1 MKIKH
6 SKYKNTGLLFE
17 LLVRQITADTLN
29 GGESPSLN
37 ILKKSFA
44 KTELGKE
51 YKLYE
56 TLFKIKNL
64 TEGKAEVTLSTVLE
78 ATRKLNRSALKREK
92 YNLIKEIQHHYSPN
106 EFFKHQVPN
115 YKGYAA
121 FYKLIEIYNSDKLS
135 ETDEIINNK
144 ITILECLTENSVSE
158 KKVKQDLI
166 EEFSK
171 YDKDLRVLTYKVMLE
186 RFNGKYSNLN
196 KDQKEI
202 LAEFINSI
210 DNTPRLKEIYNTKIN
225 ELKKSLK
232 FHTKKIKEGAT
243 QIKLVEVV
251 KLLHEMDKNSKIN
264 NNDLINLLQYYE
276 LTEELSRINNG
287 WNH

>member
-17 LLVRQITADTLN
+17 LLVRQITADTLGN
-29 GGESPSLN
+29 SESPSLN

-56 TLFKIKNL
+56 SLFKNKNL
-64 TEGKAEVTLSTVLE
+64 SEGRADITLNTILE
-78 ATRKLNRSALKREK
+78 ASRKLNRSTLRREK
-92 YNLIKEIQHHYSPN
+92 YNLINEIRKHYN
-106 EFFKHQVPN
+106 LEEFFKHQVPN

-135 ETDEIINNK
+135 ETDEIISNK
-144 ITILECLTENSVSE
+144 ITILEQLTEKPISE
-158 KKVKQDLI
+158 KKVKQDLV

-186 RFNGKYSNLN
+186 KFNGKYANLN
-196 KDQKEI
+196 AGQKEV
-202 LAEFINSI
+202 LKEFINSI
-210 DNTPRLKEIYNTKIN
+210 DNTPRLKEIYNAKIN
-225 ELKKSLK
+225 ELKISLK
-232 FHTKKIKEGAT
+232 SFSQKTKDEVTKIKLT
-243 QIKLVEVV
+243 EVIN
-251 KLLHEMDKNSKIN
+251 LLQEIDKGSKIN
-264 NNDLINLLQYYE
+264 NDDLINLLQYYE
-276 LTEELSRINNG
+276 LTEELSKINNG
-287 WNH
+287 

>member
-44 KTELGKE
+44 NTELGKE

-56 TLFKIKNL
+56 TLFKDKNL
-64 TEGKAEVTLSTVLE
+64 KESKAEITLNTILD
-78 ATRKLNRSALKREK
+78 ATRKLNRSALRREK
-92 YNLIKEIQHHYSPN
+92 YNLINEIKKHYNTN
-106 EFFKHQVPN
+106 EFFRHQVPN

-121 FYKLIEIYNSDKLS
+121 FYNLIEIFNSDKLS
-135 ETDEIINNK
+135 ETEQIINNK
-144 ITILECLTENSVSE
+144 VTILECLTEKPISE
-158 KKVKQDLI
+158 KRVKQDLI

-186 RFNGKYSNLN
+186 KFNGKYTNLN
-196 KDQKEI
+196 PGQKEV
-202 LAEFINSI
+202 LKEFINSI
-210 DNTPRLKEIYNTKIN
+210 DNTPRLKEIYNSKIDEIKKVLKLQTKKVKDSATKI
-225 ELKKSLK
+225 
-232 FHTKKIKEGAT
+232 
-243 QIKLVEVV
+243 KLLEVV
-251 KLLHEMDKNSKIN
+251 KLLKEIDKGSRIN
-264 NNDLINLLQYYE
+264 NDDLINLLQYYQ
-276 LTEELSRINNG
+276 LTEELAKVK
-287 WNH
+287 

>member
-29 GGESPSLN
+29 GSNSPSLN

-56 TLFKIKNL
+56 SLFKTKNL
-64 TEGKAEVTLSTVLE
+64 SEGKAEVTLNTILE
-78 ATRKLNRSALKREK
+78 ATRKLNRATLRREK
-92 YNLIKEIQHHYSPN
+92 YNLINEISKHYDLT

-135 ETDEIINNK
+135 ETEEIITNK
-144 ITILECLTENSVSE
+144 ITILECLTENPVDE
-158 KKVKQDLI
+158 KRVKQDLV

-171 YDKDLRVLTYKVMLE
+171 YDKDLRILTYKVMLE
-186 RFNGKYSNLN
+186 KFNGKYANLN
-196 KDQKEI
+196 SGQKEV
-202 LAEFINSI
+202 LKEFINSI
-210 DNTPRLKEIYNTKIN
+210 DNTPKLKEIYNTKIN
-225 ELKKSLK
+225 EIKKVVNLQARK
-232 FHTKKIKEGAT
+232 VKDNTTKIK
-243 QIKLVEVV
+243 LLEVV
-251 KLLHEMDKNSKIN
+251 KLLKEIDKGSKIN
-264 NNDLINLLQYYE
+264 NEDLTNLLYYYE
-276 LTEELSRINNG
+276 LVEELIKVNND
-287 WNH
+287 

>member
-56 TLFKIKNL
+56 TLFKTKNL
-64 TEGKAEVTLSTVLE
+64 SEGKAEITLNAVLE
-78 ATRKLNRSALKREK
+78 ATRKLNRSTLKREK
-92 YNLIKEIQHHYSPN
+92 YNLIKEIQQHYNVN

-135 ETDEIINNK
+135 ETNEIIDNK
-144 ITILECLTENSVSE
+144 VTILECLTERPISQ
-158 KKVKQDLI
+158 KKVKQDLV
-166 EEFSK
+166 EEFAK

-186 RFNGKYSNLN
+186 KFNGKYANLN
-196 KDQKEI
+196 KGQKEV
-202 LAEFINSI
+202 LKEFMNSI

-225 ELKKSLK
+225 EVKKVLKLQARKVK
-232 FHTKKIKEGAT
+232 DDATKIK
-243 QIKLVEVV
+243 LLEVV
-251 KLLHEMDKNSKIN
+251 NLLKEIDKSTRISND
-264 NNDLINLLQYYE
+264 DLINLLQYYE
-276 LTEELSRINNG
+276 LTEELTKVG
-287 WNH
+287 

>member
-56 TLFKIKNL
+56 TLFKTKNL
-64 TEGKAEVTLSTVLE
+64 SEGKAEITLNAVLG
-78 ATRKLNRSALKREK
+78 ATRKLNRSTLKREK
-92 YNLIKEIQHHYSPN
+92 YNLIKEIQQHYNVN

-121 FYKLIEIYNSDKLS
+121 FYKLTEIYNSDKLS
-135 ETDEIINNK
+135 ETNQIIDNK
-144 ITILECLTENSVSE
+144 VTILECLTERPISQ
-158 KKVKQDLI
+158 KKVKQDLV
-166 EEFSK
+166 EEFAK

-186 RFNGKYSNLN
+186 KFNGKYSNLN
-196 KDQKEI
+196 KGQKEV
-202 LAEFINSI
+202 LKEFMNSI

-225 ELKKSLK
+225 EVKKVLKLQAKK
-232 FHTKKIKEGAT
+232 VKDDATKIK
-243 QIKLVEVV
+243 LLEVV
-251 KLLHEMDKNSKIN
+251 TLLKEIDKGSRISND
-264 NNDLINLLQYYE
+264 DLINLLQYYE
-276 LTEELSRINNG
+276 LTEELTKV
-287 WNH
+287 

>member
-29 GGESPSLN
+29 EGESPSLD

-56 TLFKIKNL
+56 TLFKTKNL
-64 TEGKAEVTLSTVLE
+64 TESKAEITLNTVLE
-78 ATRKLNRSALKREK
+78 ATRKLNRSALRREK
-92 YNLIKEIQHHYSPN
+92 YNLINEIRKHYNIN

-135 ETDEIINNK
+135 ETEEIINNK
-144 ITILECLTENSVSE
+144 VTILECLSERPISE
-158 KKVKQDLI
+158 KKVKQDLV
-166 EEFSK
+166 EEFAK

-186 RFNGKYSNLN
+186 KFNGKYANLN
-196 KDQKEI
+196 SGQKEV
-202 LAEFINSI
+202 LKEFMNSI
-210 DNTPRLKEIYNTKIN
+210 DNTPRLKEIYNAKIQEVKKVLRLQAKRVKDDATKI
-225 ELKKSLK
+225 
-232 FHTKKIKEGAT
+232 
-243 QIKLVEVV
+243 KLLEVV
-251 KLLHEMDKNSKIN
+251 KLLKEIDKGSRISND
-264 NNDLINLLQYYE
+264 DLINLLQYYE
-276 LTEELSRINNG
+276 LTEELTSISK
-287 WNH
+287 

>member
-56 TLFKIKNL
+56 TLFKTKNL
-64 TEGKAEVTLSTVLE
+64 SEGKAEITLNAVLE
-78 ATRKLNRSALKREK
+78 ATRKLNRSALRREK
-92 YNLIKEIQHHYSPN
+92 YNLIKEIQQHYNVN

-135 ETDEIINNK
+135 ETNEIIDNK
-144 ITILECLTENSVSE
+144 ITILECLTERPISE
-158 KKVKQDLI
+158 KKVKQDLV
-166 EEFSK
+166 EEFGK

-186 RFNGKYSNLN
+186 KFNGKYSNLN
-196 KDQKEI
+196 KGQKEV
-202 LAEFINSI
+202 LKEFMNSI

-225 ELKKSLK
+225 EVKKVLKLQARKVK
-232 FHTKKIKEGAT
+232 DDATKIK
-243 QIKLVEVV
+243 LLEVV
-251 KLLHEMDKNSKIN
+251 NLLKEIDKSTRISND
-264 NNDLINLLQYYE
+264 DLINLLQYYE
-276 LTEELSRINNG
+276 LTEELTKVG
-287 WNH
+287 

>member
-17 LLVRQITADTLN
+17 LLVRQITADTLS

-56 TLFKIKNL
+56 TLFKTKNL
-64 TEGKAEVTLSTVLE
+64 TEGKAEVTLNTVLE
-78 ATRKLNRSALKREK
+78 ATRKLNRSALRREK
-92 YNLIKEIQHHYSPN
+92 YNLINEIRKHYNIN
-106 EFFKHQVPN
+106 EFFRHQVPN

-135 ETDEIINNK
+135 ETEEIINNK
-144 ITILECLTENSVSE
+144 ITILECLTERPISQ

-186 RFNGKYSNLN
+186 KFNGKYANLN
-196 KDQKEI
+196 SGQKEV
-202 LAEFINSI
+202 LKEFMNSI

-225 ELKKSLK
+225 EIKKVLKLQARKVK
-232 FHTKKIKEGAT
+232 DDATKIK
-243 QIKLVEVV
+243 LLEVV
-251 KLLHEMDKNSKIN
+251 KLLKEIDKGSRISND
-264 NNDLINLLQYYE
+264 DLINLLQYYQ
-276 LTEELSRINNG
+276 LTEELALVK
-287 WNH
+287 

>member
-56 TLFKIKNL
+56 TLFKTKNL
-64 TEGKAEVTLSTVLE
+64 SEGKAEITLNAVLD
-78 ATRKLNRSALKREK
+78 ATRKLNRSALRREK
-92 YNLIKEIQHHYSPN
+92 YNLIKEIQQYYDTN

-121 FYKLIEIYNSDKLS
+121 FYKLTEIYNSDKLS
-135 ETDEIINNK
+135 ETDQIIDNK
-144 ITILECLTENSVSE
+144 VTILECLTERPVSQ
-158 KKVKQDLI
+158 KKVKQDLV
-166 EEFSK
+166 EEFAK

-186 RFNGKYSNLN
+186 KFNGKYANLN
-196 KDQKEI
+196 KGQKEV
-202 LAEFINSI
+202 LKEFMNSI
-210 DNTPRLKEIYNTKIN
+210 DNTPRLKEIYNAKIT
-225 ELKKSLK
+225 EVKKLLKLQSKTVK
-232 FHTKKIKEGAT
+232 DDAT
-243 QIKLVEVV
+243 RIKLLEVV
-251 KLLHEMDKNSKIN
+251 TLFKEIDKDSRIGND
-264 NNDLINLLQYYE
+264 DLINLLQYYE
-276 LTEELSRINNG
+276 LTEELTKANK
-287 WNH
+287 

>member
-1 MKIKH
+1 M
-6 SKYKNTGLLFE
+6 
-17 LLVRQITADTLN
+17 RQITADTLN

-56 TLFKIKNL
+56 TLFKTKNL
-64 TEGKAEVTLSTVLE
+64 NESKAEITLNAVLE
-78 ATRKLNRSALKREK
+78 AARKLNRSALKREK
-92 YNLIKEIQHHYSPN
+92 YNLIKEIQQHYNVN

-135 ETDEIINNK
+135 ETNEIIDNK
-144 ITILECLTENSVSE
+144 VTILECLTERPVSQ
-158 KKVKQDLI
+158 KKVKQDLV
-166 EEFSK
+166 EEFAK

-186 RFNGKYSNLN
+186 KFNGKYANLN
-196 KDQKEI
+196 KGQKEV
-202 LAEFINSI
+202 LKEFMNSI

-225 ELKKSLK
+225 EVKKVLKLQAEKVK
-232 FHTKKIKEGAT
+232 DGAT
-243 QIKLVEVV
+243 RIKLLEVIT
-251 KLLHEMDKNSKIN
+251 LLKEIDKGTRISND
-264 NNDLINLLQYYE
+264 DLINLLQYYE
-276 LTEELSRINNG
+276 LTEELVKVK
-287 WNH
+287 

>member
-29 GGESPSLN
+29 GGSSPSLN

-44 KTELGKE
+44 KTELGRE

-56 TLFKIKNL
+56 TLFKNKNL
-64 TEGKAEVTLSTVLE
+64 SEGKAEVTLNTVLE
-78 ATRKLNRSALKREK
+78 ATRKLNRSALRREK
-92 YNLIKEIQHHYSPN
+92 YNLINEISKHYNIN

-135 ETDEIINNK
+135 ETNEIIDNK
-144 ITILECLTENSVSE
+144 ITILEHLTEKPVSE
-158 KKVKQDLI
+158 KRVKQDLI
-166 EEFSK
+166 EEFAK

-186 RFNGKYSNLN
+186 KFNGKYANLN
-196 KDQKEI
+196 KGQKEI
-202 LAEFINSI
+202 LREFINSI
-210 DNTPRLKEIYNTKIN
+210 DNAPRLKEIYNIKIN
-225 ELKKSLK
+225 EIKKVLNLQARK
-232 FHTKKIKEGAT
+232 VKDGATKIK
-243 QIKLVEVV
+243 LLEVV
-251 KLLHEMDKNSKIN
+251 KLLKEIDKGSKIN
-264 NNDLINLLQYYE
+264 NDDLINLLQYYE
-276 LTEELSRINNG
+276 LTEELSKVIK
-287 WNH
+287 

>member
-17 LLVRQITADTLN
+17 LLVRQITADTLS

-56 TLFKIKNL
+56 TLFKTKNL
-64 TEGKAEVTLSTVLE
+64 TEGKAEVTLNTVLE
-78 ATRKLNRSALKREK
+78 ATRKLNRSALRREK
-92 YNLIKEIQHHYSPN
+92 YNLINEIRKHYNIN
-106 EFFKHQVPN
+106 EFFRHQVPN

-135 ETDEIINNK
+135 ETEEIINNK
-144 ITILECLTENSVSE
+144 VTILECLSERPVSE
-158 KKVKQDLI
+158 KKVKQDLV
-166 EEFSK
+166 EEFAK

-186 RFNGKYSNLN
+186 KFNGKYANLN
-196 KDQKEI
+196 SGQKEV
-202 LAEFINSI
+202 
-210 DNTPRLKEIYNTKIN
+210 LKEFDY
-225 ELKKSLK
+225 
-232 FHTKKIKEGAT
+232 F
-243 QIKLVEVV
+243 
-251 KLLHEMDKNSKIN
+251 
-264 NNDLINLLQYYE
+264 
-276 LTEELSRINNG
+276 
-287 WNH
+287 

>member
-1 MKIKH
+1 MNIKH

-44 KTELGKE
+44 NTELGKE

-56 TLFKIKNL
+56 TLFKDKNL
-64 TEGKAEVTLSTVLE
+64 KESKAEITLNTILE
-78 ATRKLNRSALKREK
+78 ATRKLNRSALRREK
-92 YNLIKEIQHHYSPN
+92 YNLINEIKKHYNVN
-106 EFFKHQVPN
+106 EFFRHQVPN

-121 FYKLIEIYNSDKLS
+121 FYKLIEIFNSDKLS
-135 ETDEIINNK
+135 ETEQIINNK
-144 ITILECLTENSVSE
+144 VTILECLTELPISE

-186 RFNGKYSNLN
+186 KFNGKYANLN
-196 KDQKEI
+196 TGQKEV
-202 LAEFINSI
+202 LKEFMNSI
-210 DNTPRLKEIYNTKIN
+210 DNTPRLKEIYNLKVN
-225 ELKKSLK
+225 EIKTSLK
-232 FHTKKIKEGAT
+232 SYAEKVKDDVIKIK
-243 QIKLVEVV
+243 LLEVV
-251 KLLHEMDKNSKIN
+251 KILKEIDKSSRIN
-264 NNDLINLLQYYE
+264 NDDLVNLLQYYQ
-276 LTEELSRINNG
+276 LTEELTLIK
-287 WNH
+287 

>member
-56 TLFKIKNL
+56 ALFKTKNL
-64 TEGKAEVTLSTVLE
+64 NESKAEITLNAVLE
-78 ATRKLNRSALKREK
+78 AARKLNRSALKREK
-92 YNLIKEIQHHYSPN
+92 YNLIKEIQQHYNVN

-135 ETDEIINNK
+135 ETNEIIDNK
-144 ITILECLTENSVSE
+144 VTILECLTERPVSQ
-158 KKVKQDLI
+158 KKVKQDLV
-166 EEFSK
+166 EEFAK

-186 RFNGKYSNLN
+186 KFNGKYANLN
-196 KDQKEI
+196 KGQKEV
-202 LAEFINSI
+202 LKEFMNSI

-225 ELKKSLK
+225 EVKKVLKLQAEKVK
-232 FHTKKIKEGAT
+232 DGAT
-243 QIKLVEVV
+243 RIKLLEVIT
-251 KLLHEMDKNSKIN
+251 LLKEIDKGTRISND
-264 NNDLINLLQYYE
+264 DLINLLQYYE
-276 LTEELSRINNG
+276 LTEELVKVK
-287 WNH
+287 

>member
-17 LLVRQITADTLN
+17 LLVRQITADTLS
-29 GGESPSLN
+29 GADSPSLN
-37 ILKKSFA
+37 ILKKAFT

-56 TLFKIKNL
+56 TLFKNKNL
-64 TEGKAEVTLSTVLE
+64 NESKADITLNTILE

-92 YNLIKEIQHHYSPN
+92 YNLINEIKHHYN
-106 EFFKHQVPN
+106 LDEFFKHQVVG
-115 YKGYAA
+115 YKAYAS
-121 FYKLIEIYNSDKLS
+121 FYKLTEIYNSDKLS
-135 ETDEIINNK
+135 ETEEIINNK
-144 ITILECLTENSVSE
+144 ITILEYLTQSPVNQ
-158 KKVKQDLI
+158 KKVKQNLI

-186 RFNGKYSNLN
+186 RFNGKYANLN
-196 KDQKEI
+196 KGQKEI

-225 ELKKSLK
+225 ELKNSLK
-232 FHTKKIKEGAT
+232 LHAKAIKEGAT
-243 QIKLVEVV
+243 KIKLAEII
-251 KLLHEMDKNSKIN
+251 KLLQEIDKGSKIN
-264 NNDLINLLQYYE
+264 NVDLVNLLQYYE
-276 LTEELSRINNG
+276 LTEELSKINNG
-287 WNH
+287 

>member
-29 GGESPSLN
+29 GSNSPSLN

-56 TLFKIKNL
+56 NLFKTKNL
-64 TEGKAEVTLSTVLE
+64 SEGKAEVTLNTILE
-78 ATRKLNRSALKREK
+78 ATRKLNRATLRREK
-92 YNLIKEIQHHYSPN
+92 YNLINEISKHYDLT

-135 ETDEIINNK
+135 ETEEIITNK
-144 ITILECLTENSVSE
+144 ITILECLTENPVDE
-158 KKVKQDLI
+158 KRVKQDLV

-171 YDKDLRVLTYKVMLE
+171 YDKDLRILTYKVMLE
-186 RFNGKYSNLN
+186 KFNGKYANLN
-196 KDQKEI
+196 SGQKEV
-202 LAEFINSI
+202 LKEFINSI
-210 DNTPRLKEIYNTKIN
+210 DNTPKLKEIYNTKIN
-225 ELKKSLK
+225 EIKKVVNLQARK
-232 FHTKKIKEGAT
+232 VKDNTTKIK
-243 QIKLVEVV
+243 LLEVV
-251 KLLHEMDKNSKIN
+251 KLLKEIDKGSKIN
-264 NNDLINLLQYYE
+264 NEDLTNLLYYYE
-276 LTEELSRINNG
+276 LVEELIKVNND
-287 WNH
+287 